1 MANKITYT
9 TKNYAE
15 IELAE
20 LAKLSVD
27 IWNAKGDQYTVEG
40 FTNWLKNLEYTIEP
54 QIIQARR
61 DAQLVGWVML
71 FAHSKTELELNPF
84 ALGGHPF
91 IGFAEDKETIAK
103 HLLKNAIDYFNQSK
117 HTRIDLLFNKEG
129 SEEEQLFK
137 RLYAS
142 NKFELTEQICHMRMD
157 LVNYQQRHHQE
168 DTKRQIKPISQAN
181 NDDFFNCLYRTF
193 RDTEDGWMLSLSN
206 EEIRDHFDNT
216 ILDDSFKLIQDSSL
230 GLFDDN
236 KMIAFSV
243 VRESH
248 GPQNAHLWIMGVHPK
263 HRRLGIGSFLID
275 TMLNKLAENDYKTA
289 SLNVDL
295 TNSPAYNL
303 YKAKGFK
310 EDWVKLAYVLKKEE

>member
-1 MANKITYT
+1 MAKTITYT

-27 IWNAKGDQYTVEG
+27 IWNAKGNQYTVEG

-61 DAQLVGWVML
+61 DTQLVGWVML

-84 ALGGHPF
+84 ALGGLPIIEPNENF
-91 IGFAEDKETIAK
+91 EMIAD
-103 HLLKNAIDYFNQSK
+103 HLLKEAIEYFDQSK
-117 HTRIDLLFNKEG
+117 YTRIELLFNKEG
-129 SEEEQLFK
+129 SEEERIYK
-137 RLYAS
+137 RIYTS
-142 NKFELTEQICHMRMD
+142 NKFELIEQICHMRID
-157 LVNYQQRHHQE
+157 LTNYQHQRE
-168 DTKRQIKPISQAN
+168 KREIEFKPISQF
-181 NDDFFNCLYRTF
+181 NDDDFYNCLYSTF
-193 RDTEDGWMLSLSN
+193 KDTEDKWMLSLSD
-206 EEIRDHFDNT
+206 EEIKDHFEKR
-216 ILDDSFKLIQDSSL
+216 ILNISFKLIEECSL
-230 GLFDDN
+230 GIIEDN
-236 KMIAFSV
+236 KLIAFSV

-248 GPQNAHLWIMGVHPK
+248 GQQNGNLWILGVHPS
-263 HRRLGIGSFLID
+263 HRRQGIATFLID

-295 TNSPAYNL
+295 TNKPAYNL

-310 EDWVKLAYVLKKEE
+310 EGWVKLAYVLKKEE